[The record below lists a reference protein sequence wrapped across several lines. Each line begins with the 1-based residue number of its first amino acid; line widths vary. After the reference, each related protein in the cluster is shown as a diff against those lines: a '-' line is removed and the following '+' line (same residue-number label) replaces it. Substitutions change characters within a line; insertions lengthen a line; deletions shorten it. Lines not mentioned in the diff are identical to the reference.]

1 MTAISRNL
9 EIEHEWWESSK
20 SYDHVVDWSLNVPGL
35 FGYYRIVNQIT
46 WHSKLNT
53 RT

>member
-9 EIEHEWWESSK
+9 EIEDEWWES
-20 SYDHVVDWSLNVPGL
+20 WSLNVPGL

-46 WHSKLNT
+46 WHSN
-53 RT
+53 